1 MVNLLISIAIACN
14 ATTPILQ
21 SEIFLP
27 VLMAE
32 TDSEGSVVR
41 GRGRGKAVEGADNGT
56 ERLDKGQQAN
66 KSANRVGG
74 SEPTK
79 SA

>member
-1 MVNLLISIAIACN
+1 MAIACN
-14 ATTPILQ
+14 AAIPLLQ

-27 VLMAE
+27 VLIAE

-41 GRGRGKAVEGADNGT
+41 GRGRGKAVEGADN
-56 ERLDKGQQAN
+56 ERLDKGKQADRP
-66 KSANRVGG
+66 ADGVEG
-74 SEPTK
+74 SQSTK

>member
-1 MVNLLISIAIACN
+1 MAIACN
-14 ATTPILQ
+14 AATPLVQ

-41 GRGRGKAVEGADNGT
+41 GRGRGKAVEGANGK
-56 ERLDKGQQAN
+56 EYLDKGKQADRP
-66 KSANRVGG
+66 ADGVGR
-74 SEPTK
+74 SQSTK